1 MTFVWIVL
9 SYVVQI
15 FILHHFWKNVG
26 FKMKM
31 EIIESDLKQLFQWI
45 KTLENR
51 VIAIEKSVGYAKIEA
66 DNK

>member
-1 MTFVWIVL
+1 
-9 SYVVQI
+9 
-15 FILHHFWKNVG
+15 
-26 FKMKM
+26 MKHQ

-66 DNK
+66 DNKDIISYYKKLKE